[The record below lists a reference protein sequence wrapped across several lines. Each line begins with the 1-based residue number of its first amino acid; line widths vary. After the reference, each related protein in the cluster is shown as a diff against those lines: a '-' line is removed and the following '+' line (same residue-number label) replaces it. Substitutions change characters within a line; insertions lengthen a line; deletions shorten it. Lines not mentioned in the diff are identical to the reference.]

1 MLESGSI
8 SPDSLQAV
16 TATGG
21 EPRRSGPPPTGAR
34 TIDDVSRSQPTDVTD
49 ACLVCPDPQGQS
61 GLPPLLEKTLRI
73 LLLIATLYVFLVS
86 VKLLG
91 TGFKM
96 FGSGF
101 SERLIATTTNPFVGL
116 FIGILATSI
125 VQSSST
131 TTSTVVGFVA
141 MGMLSI
147 ENAVPI
153 IMGANIG
160 TTVTCAIVSL
170 GHVARP
176 AEFKRA
182 FAAASVHDFFN
193 LMTVFILFPL
203 EMATGFLAKS
213 ATALSRLLTGSEGV
227 TFASPIKQVVGPA
240 VHVVKDAAVHVAG
253 DRAAFVVAVFAFGLM
268 IVALWLLV
276 KQTKALALSRA
287 EVMIDR
293 VIGRS
298 GLPGIALGAGIT
310 AVIQSSSV
318 TTSLLVPLA
327 GAGVV
332 KLEKVFP
339 IALGANIGTTV
350 TALMASLAGDTRGLT
365 IALVHLLFNI
375 AGILIIYPYRPL
387 RRVPIMLAERLAEA
401 AVRSKK
407 IVALFVIGLFYAVPG
422 LLILVGRLLR

>member
-1 MLESGSI
+1 MNPLEPAGSGVPPFLVAAI
-8 SPDSLQAV
+8 RVLFLV
-16 TATGG
+16 T
-21 EPRRSGPPPTGAR
+21 
-34 TIDDVSRSQPTDVTD
+34 
-49 ACLVCPDPQGQS
+49 
-61 GLPPLLEKTLRI
+61 
-73 LLLIATLYVFLVS
+73 TLYLFLVS
-86 VKLLG
+86 VQLLG

-101 SERLIATTTNPFVGL
+101 SERLIASTSNPFIGL

-153 IMGANIG
+153 VMGANIG

-176 AEFKRA
+176 EEFKRA

-193 LMTVFILFPL
+193 LITVLILFPL
-203 EMATGFLAKS
+203 ELATGFLAKT
-213 ATALSRLLTGSEGV
+213 ATMLSRLLTGSEGMS
-227 TFASPIKQVVGPA
+227 FASPVKHVVGPA
-240 VHVVKDAAVHVAG
+240 VHAVVGLAERLFGDHAAILVALI
-253 DRAAFVVAVFAFGLM
+253 AFGLM
-268 IVALWLLV
+268 IAALWLLV
-276 KQTKALALSRA
+276 RQTKAMALSRA

-298 GLPGIALGAGIT
+298 GLMGIALGAGIT
-310 AVIQSSSV
+310 AIIQSSSV

-339 IALGANIGTTV
+339 IALGANVGTTV
-350 TALMASLAGDTRGLT
+350 TALMASLAGDSRGLT

-375 AGILIIYPYRPL
+375 AGILIIYPYPPL
-387 RRVPIMLAERLAEA
+387 RRVPIILARRLATA
-401 AVRSKK
+401 AARSKK
-407 IVALFVIGLFYAVPG
+407 VVAIFVIGLFYAVPG
-422 LLILVGRLLR
+422 LLILISRLFK